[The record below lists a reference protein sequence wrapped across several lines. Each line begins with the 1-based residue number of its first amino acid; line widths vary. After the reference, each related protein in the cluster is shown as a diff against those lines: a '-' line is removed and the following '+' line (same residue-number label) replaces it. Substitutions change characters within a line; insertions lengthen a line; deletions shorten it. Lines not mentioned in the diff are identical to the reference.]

1 MAMSIWCGQLAHLS
15 RHKVA
20 ECVRLCSVCAQTR
33 ISLKL
38 SKVEGTALRR
48 SQVAL
53 LLNWKADPSVTYY
66 RGKTPQREAEKMAA
80 DEKCK
85 FREEAAEMLKLMADE
100 KAVNERLVQVKA
112 KASPAYTTAH
122 AQCTMGCCRVRTSWT
137 RAVGVVA
144 GAATECAPYAF
155 VRAQI
160 EVMRKHDAK
169 QMERFVL
176 GVLAVSAVI
185 CGLMYVKS
193 LFTAS
198 AGQADTKEL

>member
-1 MAMSIWCGQLAHLS
+1 LSMA
-15 RHKVA
+15 
-20 ECVRLCSVCAQTR
+20 
-33 ISLKL
+33 
-38 SKVEGTALRR
+38 VENGDVDM
-48 SQVAL
+48 VAL

-112 KASPAYTTAH
+112 K
-122 AQCTMGCCRVRTSWT
+122 
-137 RAVGVVA
+137 
-144 GAATECAPYAF
+144 
-155 VRAQI
+155 I